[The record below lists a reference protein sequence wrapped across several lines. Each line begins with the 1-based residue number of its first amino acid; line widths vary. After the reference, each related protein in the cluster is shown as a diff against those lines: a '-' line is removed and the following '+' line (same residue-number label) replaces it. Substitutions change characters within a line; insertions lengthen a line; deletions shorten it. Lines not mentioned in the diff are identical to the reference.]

1 MSMVSSPLSVI
12 KLGGSLLQQPTGLK
26 QLFNELAHSNTIPVL
41 VHGGGASVDSW
52 LNAMGYKVEKCDG
65 LRVSPEQHMPMIVG
79 ALAGYANKQLMGYA
93 IAAGLQPVGLSLYE
107 LGLRYQPMSPA
118 LGQVGLLNPLDTKIS
133 ELAAS
138 LLKQHQLLIVSCIG
152 FDEQG
157 QWYNVNAD
165 HAAAELAR
173 LLQAELTFVTDVE
186 AVLDECQQPIARL
199 PAARLKQLTDS
210 GVINGG
216 MKVKVEAAFDAAKQL
231 RRSVRICGCAC
242 LTRPE
247 SGTVITV

>member
-1 MSMVSSPLSVI
+1 MSMLSSPLNVI
-12 KLGGSLLQQPTGLK
+12 KLGGSLLQQPTRLE

-52 LNAMGYKVEKCDG
+52 LNAMGYQVEKVDG
-65 LRVSPEQHMPMIVG
+65 LRVSPQQHMPMIVG

-138 LLKQHQLLIVSCIG
+138 LLKQHQLLIVS
-152 FDEQG
+152 
-157 QWYNVNAD
+157 W
-165 HAAAELAR
+165 
-173 LLQAELTFVTDVE
+173 
-186 AVLDECQQPIARL
+186 
-199 PAARLKQLTDS
+199 
-210 GVINGG
+210 
-216 MKVKVEAAFDAAKQL
+216 
-231 RRSVRICGCAC
+231 
-242 LTRPE
+242 
-247 SGTVITV
+247 